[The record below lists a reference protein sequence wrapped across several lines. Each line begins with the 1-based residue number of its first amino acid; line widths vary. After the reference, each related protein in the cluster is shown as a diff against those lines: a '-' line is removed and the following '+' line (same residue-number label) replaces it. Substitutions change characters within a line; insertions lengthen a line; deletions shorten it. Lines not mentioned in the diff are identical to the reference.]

1 MIITLIVSYCDII
14 AIMENT
20 LLVQHDL
27 TPVISL
33 VTNSVTS
40 PHTKRAYR
48 RSLNEFL
55 EWYWKSGYTTLS
67 KASVNAYKAHLL
79 EKGRGLASINQA
91 LTAIRKLAVEA
102 ADNGLL
108 DPNLANGIERV
119 KGITQSGQRAGNWL
133 TKEEAEKLIATPL
146 RQYNSGENSLS
157 KALRDQAILAV
168 MLGTALRRSE
178 VAKLEWGHIQQ
189 RDGRWAIID
198 LKGKRNRTRS
208 VGIPAWVKVALDS
221 WQTVFGL
228 TSGRVFRALNKDG
241 DLSGAVKTKKGY
253 FTDGNVTAQA
263 VYNVV
268 VEYSI
273 IAGFVDGDG
282 NSTIAAHDLRRTAA
296 GLALKGGASLRQIQE
311 MLGHSSVQT
320 TEKYLKPLKNLQETA
335 SDFIQIEIE
344 IGVL

>member
-1 MIITLIVSYCDII
+1 MIITLIVSYYDII
-14 AIMENT
+14 VNMENT
-20 LLVQHDL
+20 LLVQHVL
-27 TPVISL
+27 TPIIAL
-33 VTNSVTS
+33 VNDSVTS

-108 DPNLANGIERV
+108 DPHLANGIERV

-133 TKEEAEKLIATPL
+133 TKEEAEKLIATPMK
-146 RQYNSGENSLS
+146 QYNSGKIPKF
-157 KALRDQAILAV
+157 KALRDQAVLAV

-178 VAKLEWGHIQQ
+178 VAKLEWKHIQQ
-189 RDGRWAIID
+189 CDGRWAIID
-198 LKGKRNRTRS
+198 LQGKRNRTRS
-208 VGIPAWVKVALDS
+208 VGIPPWVKVALDS
-221 WQTVFGL
+221 WQEMFDL

-241 DLSGAVKTKKGY
+241 DLSGVVKTKKGH
-253 FTDGNVTAQA
+253 FTDGNITAQA
-263 VYNVV
+263 VYNLV

-273 IAGFVDGDG
+273 AAGFVDTDR
-282 NSTIAAHDLRRTAA
+282 NSTVAAHDLRRTAA
-296 GLALKGGASLRQIQE
+296 GLALKGGASLRQIQQ

-320 TEKYLKPLKNLQETA
+320 TEKYLKPLKSLQETA

-344 IGVL
+344 IGVI